1 MNSNLSSSEEIT
13 KEFEHLCNLIS
24 DLKFTFKDLQN
35 PPIQIVLAILVG
47 NSFKP
52 DDLLKDGKIDYNNTE
67 ILNRFKFPNMQKLIK
82 ETIDQYGIK
91 KFVLNETLNE
101 NNAFYTKNSKSNK
114 SDKSGTNEKK
124 TR

>member
-52 DDLLKDGKIDYNNTE
+52 DELLKDGKIDYNNTE